1 MSHPPK
7 NSSLLQE
14 EKTERLKNREP
25 LLRFKKIVER
35 VRAGEEEE
43 EESNKFRMFDIESM
57 KDQNSSSRQIKKW
70 NSDYALRLEDPD
82 IDDETVFKKTA
93 ALSVLP
99 LLQPLVKEKTTQM
112 SEATDEELQE
122 EAGKEDN
129 ICIHV
134 YNHYDSVIFEV
145 SCVVHLIREN
155 SCASLYTFV
164 TEKEQMKERF
174 AKLLLGEDM
183 SGGGEGV
190 SSALALSN
198 AITNLSA
205 SALGEQRRLE
215 PISEDRKERWRREIG
230 WLLSVTDHIVEFSP
244 TQQTNKDGSSIEVM
258 TTRQRRD
265 LVSNIPALKK
275 LDVMLTGCLDS
286 FKDQDEFYY
295 ITTDSPESLTSNSTR
310 NDDKWWLPT
319 VKVPPTGLSET
330 SKTFLL
336 SQKECV
342 SQVLESAMAIN
353 AEVLSQME
361 IPESYIDS
369 LPKKGRV
376 SLGDTI
382 YRMLTLDMFDAEQFL
397 LEMDLSSEHK
407 ILELKNK
414 IEASV
419 VIWKRKIVQKDNKS
433 SSPFSTNLSMEKR
446 QLLEERAATILFL
459 LKQVF
464 PGISQSTL
472 DISKIQ
478 FNKDIGLAILESYSR
493 VLESLAH
500 TVLSRIEDVLEAD
513 QLTQESEVAVCK
525 RDIVKEAE
533 SPKKEEEK
541 DFCLLEERPKK
552 SKSTIS
558 LSQVMQWNMED
569 HEQPKKEKNETP
581 RKKLLTRVSS
591 MINKKTSSYLESL
604 GTTKS
609 PKAWRYS

>member
-1 MSHPPK
+1 M
-7 NSSLLQE
+7 
-14 EKTERLKNREP
+14 
-25 LLRFKKIVER
+25 
-35 VRAGEEEE
+35 
-43 EESNKFRMFDIESM
+43 
-57 KDQNSSSRQIKKW
+57 
-70 NSDYALRLEDPD
+70 
-82 IDDETVFKKTA
+82 
-93 ALSVLP
+93 
-99 LLQPLVKEKTTQM
+99 
-112 SEATDEELQE
+112 TD
-122 EAGKEDN
+122 
-129 ICIHV
+129 
-134 YNHYDSVIFEV
+134 
-145 SCVVHLIREN
+145 LIREN

-258 TTRQRRD
+258 TTRQRGD

-275 LDVMLTGCLDS
+275 LDMMLTGCLDS

-604 GTTKS
+604 GTKS

>member
-14 EKTERLKNREP
+14 ENTERLKNREP

-43 EESNKFRMFDIESM
+43 EEESNKFRMFDIESM
-57 KDQNSSSRQIKKW
+57 KDQNSSSRQVKKW

-93 ALSVLP
+93 ALSVMP
-99 LLQPLVKEKTTQM
+99 ILQPLVKDKTTQM

-145 SCVVHLIREN
+145 SCVVQ
-155 SCASLYTFV
+155 
-164 TEKEQMKERF
+164 KEQMKEKF

-205 SALGEQRRLE
+205 SAFGEQRRLE

-258 TTRQRRD
+258 TTRQRGD

-275 LDVMLTGCLDS
+275 LDMMLTDCLDS

-295 ITTDSPESLTSNSTR
+295 ITTDSPESLTSNSTT

-382 YRMLTLDMFDAEQFL
+382 HRMLTLDMFDAEQFL

-533 SPKKEEEK
+533 SPKKEEGK

-558 LSQVMQWNMED
+558 LSQVMQWNVED

>member
-43 EESNKFRMFDIESM
+43 ESNKFMMFDIESM

-93 ALSVLP
+93 TLSVLP
-99 LLQPLVKEKTTQM
+99 TLPPLVKDKTTQM

-122 EAGKEDN
+122 EA
-129 ICIHV
+129 
-134 YNHYDSVIFEV
+134 
-145 SCVVHLIREN
+145 
-155 SCASLYTFV
+155 
-164 TEKEQMKERF
+164 EKEQMKERF

-205 SALGEQRRLE
+205 SAFGEQRRLE

-258 TTRQRRD
+258 TTRQRGD

-275 LDVMLTGCLDS
+275 LDVMLTDCLHS

-397 LEMDLSSEHK
+397 LEMDLTSEHK

-533 SPKKEEEK
+533 SPKKEEGK

>member
-1 MSHPPK
+1 M
-7 NSSLLQE
+7 
-14 EKTERLKNREP
+14 
-25 LLRFKKIVER
+25 ER
-35 VRAGEEEE
+35 VRAGEQE
-43 EESNKFRMFDIESM
+43 EESNKSRMFYIETM
-57 KDQNSSSRQIKKW
+57 KDQNSYSPQVKKW
-70 NSDYALRLEDPD
+70 NSDYALRVEDPD
-82 IDDETVFKKTA
+82 IDDETVFKKNP

-99 LLQPLVKEKTTQM
+99 ILPPLFKDKTPQM

-122 EAGKEDN
+122 EAGKRDN
-129 ICIHV
+129 ICIFLC
-134 YNHYDSVIFEV
+134 STLGFLRIKLGF
-145 SCVVHLIREN
+145 LIY
-155 SCASLYTFV
+155 LYAFV
-164 TEKEQMKERF
+164 TEKEHMKERF

-205 SALGEQRRLE
+205 SAFGEQRRLE

-244 TQQTNKDGSSIEVM
+244 TQQINKDGSSIEVM
-258 TTRQRRD
+258 TTRQRTD

-275 LDVMLTGCLDS
+275 LDVMLTDCLDS

-295 ITTDSPESLTSNSTR
+295 ITNDSPESLTSNSTR

-319 VKVPPTGLSET
+319 VKVPSTGLSET

-336 SQKECV
+336 NQKECV
-342 SQVLESAMAIN
+342 SQVLEDAMAIN
-353 AEVLSQME
+353 AEVLAQME

-369 LPKKGRV
+369 LPKKGRA

-419 VIWKRKIVQKDNKS
+419 VIWKRKIVQKDNNKS
-433 SSPFSTNLSMEKR
+433 SSPFSITLSMEKR
-446 QLLEERAATILFL
+446 QLLEERAGTILFL
-459 LKQVF
+459 LKQVY

-513 QLTQESEVAVCK
+513 QLIHEPEVTVCK
-525 RDIVKEAE
+525 ETE

-552 SKSTIS
+552 HKAPIS

-569 HEQPKKEKNETP
+569 YEQQKKDKNETP
-581 RKKLLTRVSS
+581 FKDSSKKLLTRVSS
-591 MINKKTSSYLESL
+591 MINKKTSFYLESL

-609 PKAWRYS
+609 PTAGRYSLL

>member
-1 MSHPPK
+1 M
-7 NSSLLQE
+7 
-14 EKTERLKNREP
+14 
-25 LLRFKKIVER
+25 ER
-35 VRAGEEEE
+35 VRAGEQE
-43 EESNKFRMFDIESM
+43 EESNNFRMFHIESM

-93 ALSVLP
+93 ALSFLP
-99 LLQPLVKEKTTQM
+99 ILPSLVKDKTPQT
-112 SEATDEELQE
+112 SEATDEELEE
-122 EAGKEDN
+122 EA
-129 ICIHV
+129 
-134 YNHYDSVIFEV
+134 
-145 SCVVHLIREN
+145 
-155 SCASLYTFV
+155 
-164 TEKEQMKERF
+164 EKEQMKERF

-183 SGGGEGV
+183 SGGGKGV

-205 SALGEQRRLE
+205 SAFGEQRRLE
-215 PISEDRKERWRREIG
+215 PISDDRKERWRKEIG
-230 WLLSVTDHIVEFSP
+230 WLISVTDHIVEFSP

-265 LVSNIPALKK
+265 LISNIPALKK
-275 LDVMLTGCLDS
+275 LDLMLTDCLDR

-319 VKVPPTGLSET
+319 VKVPPAGLSET

-342 SQVLESAMAIN
+342 SQVLDSAMAIN

-369 LPKKGRV
+369 LPKKGRA

-446 QLLEERAATILFL
+446 QLLEERAGTILFL

-464 PGISQSTL
+464 PVISQSTL

-478 FNKDIGLAILESYSR
+478 FNKDIGLAIVESYSR

-513 QLTQESEVAVCK
+513 QVTQDPDVAVCK
-525 RDIVKEAE
+525 RDIVKETE
-533 SPKKEEEK
+533 SPRKEEEK

-552 SKSTIS
+552 SKSAIS

-581 RKKLLTRVSS
+581 FKDSSKKLLTRVSS

-609 PKAWRYS
+609 PRVGRYS

>member
-1 MSHPPK
+1 
-7 NSSLLQE
+7 
-14 EKTERLKNREP
+14 
-25 LLRFKKIVER
+25 
-35 VRAGEEEE
+35 
-43 EESNKFRMFDIESM
+43 
-57 KDQNSSSRQIKKW
+57 
-70 NSDYALRLEDPD
+70 
-82 IDDETVFKKTA
+82 
-93 ALSVLP
+93 
-99 LLQPLVKEKTTQM
+99 
-112 SEATDEELQE
+112 
-122 EAGKEDN
+122 
-129 ICIHV
+129 
-134 YNHYDSVIFEV
+134 
-145 SCVVHLIREN
+145 
-155 SCASLYTFV
+155 
-164 TEKEQMKERF
+164 MKERF

-183 SGGGEGV
+183 SGGGKGV

-205 SALGEQRRLE
+205 SAFGEQRRLE
-215 PISEDRKERWRREIG
+215 PISDDRKERWRKEIG
-230 WLLSVTDHIVEFSP
+230 WLISVTDHIVEFSP

-265 LVSNIPALKK
+265 LISNIPALKK
-275 LDVMLTGCLDS
+275 LDLMLTDCLDR

-319 VKVPPTGLSET
+319 VKVPPAGLSET

-342 SQVLESAMAIN
+342 SQVLDSAMAIN

-369 LPKKGRV
+369 LPKKGRA

-446 QLLEERAATILFL
+446 QLLEERAGTILFL

-464 PGISQSTL
+464 PVISQSTL

-478 FNKDIGLAILESYSR
+478 FNKDIGLAIVESYSR

-513 QLTQESEVAVCK
+513 QVTQDPDVAVCK
-525 RDIVKEAE
+525 RDIVKETE
-533 SPKKEEEK
+533 SPRKEEEK

-552 SKSTIS
+552 SKSAIS

-581 RKKLLTRVSS
+581 FKDSSKKLLTRVSS

-609 PKAWRYS
+609 PRVGRYS

>member
-145 SCVVHLIREN
+145 SCVVQ
-155 SCASLYTFV
+155 
-164 TEKEQMKERF
+164 KEQMKERF

-205 SALGEQRRLE
+205 SAFGEQRRLE

-525 RDIVKEAE
+525 RDIVKETE

>member
-1 MSHPPK
+1 GY
-7 NSSLLQE
+7 N
-14 EKTERLKNREP
+14 
-25 LLRFKKIVER
+25 ER
-35 VRAGEEEE
+35 V
-43 EESNKFRMFDIESM
+43 I
-57 KDQNSSSRQIKKW
+57 
-70 NSDYALRLEDPD
+70 
-82 IDDETVFKKTA
+82 
-93 ALSVLP
+93 LSFL
-99 LLQPLVKEKTTQM
+99 K
-112 SEATDEELQE
+112 
-122 EAGKEDN
+122 
-129 ICIHV
+129 IHV
-134 YNHYDSVIFEV
+134 
-145 SCVVHLIREN
+145 LT
-155 SCASLYTFV
+155 LYAFV

-205 SALGEQRRLE
+205 SAFGEQRRLE
-215 PISEDRKERWRREIG
+215 PISDDRKERWRREIG

-258 TTRQRRD
+258 TTRQRGD

-275 LDVMLTGCLDS
+275 LDMMLTDCLDS

-397 LEMDLSSEHK
+397 LEMDLTSEHK

-493 VLESLAH
+493 VIESLAH

-533 SPKKEEEK
+533 SPKKEEGK

>member
-14 EKTERLKNREP
+14 EKTERSKNREP

-35 VRAGEEEE
+35 VRAGEEE

-57 KDQNSSSRQIKKW
+57 KDQNSSSRQVKKW

-99 LLQPLVKEKTTQM
+99 TLPPLVKDKTTQM

-145 SCVVHLIREN
+145 SCVVQ
-155 SCASLYTFV
+155 
-164 TEKEQMKERF
+164 KEQMKEKF

-205 SALGEQRRLE
+205 SAFGEQRRLE
-215 PISEDRKERWRREIG
+215 PISDDRKERWRREIG

-258 TTRQRRD
+258 TTRQRGD

-275 LDVMLTGCLDS
+275 LDMMLTDCLDS

-407 ILELKNK
+407 IIELKNK

-525 RDIVKEAE
+525 EAE
-533 SPKKEEEK
+533 SPKKEEGK

>member
-14 EKTERLKNREP
+14 EKTERLKNRKP

-57 KDQNSSSRQIKKW
+57 KDQKSSSRQIKKW

-82 IDDETVFKKTA
+82 LDDETVFKKTA

-99 LLQPLVKEKTTQM
+99 TLPPLIKDKTTQT

-122 EAGKEDN
+122 EAGKGDN

-145 SCVVHLIREN
+145 SCVVQ
-155 SCASLYTFV
+155 
-164 TEKEQMKERF
+164 KEQMKEKF

-205 SALGEQRRLE
+205 SAFGEQRRLE

-275 LDVMLTGCLDS
+275 LDVMLTDCLDS

-336 SQKECV
+336 SQRECV

-513 QLTQESEVAVCK
+513 QLTQESEVAVFK
-525 RDIVKEAE
+525 RDIVKETE

-581 RKKLLTRVSS
+581 RKKLLTRMSS

>member
-1 MSHPPK
+1 M
-7 NSSLLQE
+7 
-14 EKTERLKNREP
+14 
-25 LLRFKKIVER
+25 ER
-35 VRAGEEEE
+35 VRAGEQE
-43 EESNKFRMFDIESM
+43 EESNKSRMFYIESM
-57 KDQNSSSRQIKKW
+57 KDQNSYSSQVKKW
-70 NSDYALRLEDPD
+70 NSDYALRVEDPD
-82 IDDETVFKKTA
+82 IDDETVFKKNA

-99 LLQPLVKEKTTQM
+99 ILPPLFKDKTPQM

-122 EAGKEDN
+122 EAGKRDN
-129 ICIHV
+129 ICIFLC
-134 YNHYDSVIFEV
+134 SFLRIKLGFLI
-145 SCVVHLIREN
+145 HLY
-155 SCASLYTFV
+155 AFV
-164 TEKEQMKERF
+164 TEKEQMKEKF

-205 SALGEQRRLE
+205 SAFGEQRRLE

-244 TQQTNKDGSSIEVM
+244 TQQINKDGSSIEVM
-258 TTRQRRD
+258 TTRQRTD

-275 LDVMLTGCLDS
+275 LDVMLTDCLDS

-295 ITTDSPESLTSNSTR
+295 ITNDSPESLTSNSTR

-319 VKVPPTGLSET
+319 VKVPSTGLSET

-342 SQVLESAMAIN
+342 SQVLEDAMAIN

-369 LPKKGRV
+369 LPKKGRA

-419 VIWKRKIVQKDNKS
+419 VIWKRKIVQKDNNKS
-433 SSPFSTNLSMEKR
+433 SSPFSITLSMEKR
-446 QLLEERAATILFL
+446 QLLEERAGTILFL
-459 LKQVF
+459 LKQVY

-513 QLTQESEVAVCK
+513 QLIHEPEVAVCK
-525 RDIVKEAE
+525 ETE

-552 SKSTIS
+552 HKAPIS

-569 HEQPKKEKNETP
+569 YEQQKKDKNETP
-581 RKKLLTRVSS
+581 FKDSSKKLLTRVSS

-609 PKAWRYS
+609 PTAGRYSLL